1 MNIKSNT
8 ILKYWN
14 KSLDIINKFDL
25 QLNSEIV
32 SKKVFKFDFKKFKF
46 TRNQKSFVFLKGI
59 EKINIKNRN
68 KIKEINEEMSNLN
81 IGTEE
86 NTIIFKKFKRKYIR
100 NDKIFEII
108 DLINLKTNEKENLSF
123 NLYHKP
129 TILTFSSHRNSNS
142 DFIFISKQINVACY
156 LLQNLN

>member
-14 KSLDIINKFDL
+14 KSLEIINKFDL

-81 IGTEE
+81 IG
-86 NTIIFKKFKRKYIR
+86 KYYYI
-100 NDKIFEII
+100 
-108 DLINLKTNEKENLSF
+108 
-123 NLYHKP
+123 
-129 TILTFSSHRNSNS
+129 
-142 DFIFISKQINVACY
+142 
-156 LLQNLN
+156 